1 MAFTAGTPPDES
13 SFETKDP
20 GSAAKACTLVVP
32 FVIRV
37 TYFQVATERERRLH
51 VEDHETVAAGR
62 ALWEWLIRRSKIVH
76 EHSLDQLVF
85 FMFVPVQKF
94 KEMEDLFSE
103 LRYFRGR

>member
-1 MAFTAGTPPDES
+1 M
-13 SFETKDP
+13 
-20 GSAAKACTLVVP
+20 VP

-37 TYFQVATERERRLH
+37 TYFQVATEREKRLH

-94 KEMEDLFSE
+94 KEMEDFFLSCDISE
-103 LRYFRGR
+103 DGDPPRAILHSLSLSARIV